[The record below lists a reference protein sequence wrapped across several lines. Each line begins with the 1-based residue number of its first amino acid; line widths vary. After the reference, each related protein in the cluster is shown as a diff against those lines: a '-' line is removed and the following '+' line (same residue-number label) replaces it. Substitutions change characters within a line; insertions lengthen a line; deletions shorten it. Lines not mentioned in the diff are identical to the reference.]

1 MTREELLELISPQ
14 MTEAKKKLELSPN
27 APYIFVENSIT
38 YIGSDFEEHEEY
50 NEHDDTALLAS
61 LTVCIRDR
69 YGEDDPNVSFSMSFE
84 LKHSTV
90 MDPGSLED
98 ELAAFTESVNTFSEK
113 LDSAENSDE
122 LIKSEYER
130 QEKESEELISA
141 IEQQLGRF
149 KRFCYF
155 AIGGVI
161 LAAVA
166 ALIFVAIVK

>member
-38 YIGSDFEEHEEY
+38 YMGSDFEEHEEY
-50 NEHDDTALLAS
+50 NEHDDTTLLAS
-61 LTVCIRDR
+61 VTVCIRDK
-69 YGEDDPNVSFSMSFE
+69 YEENDPTVSFCMAFE

-122 LIKSEYER
+122 LIRSEYER

-161 LAAVA
+161 LATVL